1 MTFHTNSLCRFVPLG
16 LVIGFLFGAVE
27 IVCADGVM
35 NVVMEDQFQNPCE
48 TSTYLGD
55 VVILVYAERHGAE
68 DSLHLGR
75 KLHLHFHPTADEVSS
90 DAWSKQPVR
99 GITNWPAG
107 VEVPDVRVIP
117 VASLTE
123 VPRALKPVARARMR
137 KDSPIVPI
145 WLDFDGAL
153 KRMFGII
160 PGEPNV
166 VVLDTAGQVHSVRSG
181 KLDEQ
186 EFQQFVRLVDH
197 IRSSS
202 RADLRVVTR
211 PQENPLR

>member
-1 MTFHTNSLCRFVPLG
+1 MSYRYRFIPLG
-16 LVIGFLFGAVE
+16 LLLGFLLGSPEVVHAE
-27 IVCADGVM
+27 GVM
-35 NVVMEDQFQNPCE
+35 NVVMEDQFQTPCE
-48 TSTYLGD
+48 TSKYLGD

-68 DSLHLGR
+68 ESLHLGR

-99 GITNWPAG
+99 RIANWPAG
-107 VEVPDVRVIP
+107 IALPDVRVIP

-137 KDSPIVPI
+137 KDSPVVPI
-145 WLDFDGAL
+145 WLDFDGTL

-166 VVLDTAGQVHSVRSG
+166 VVLNTAGQVHSVLSG
-181 KLDEQ
+181 NLDEQ
-186 EFQQFVRLVDH
+186 EFQQFVTRVDH
-197 IRSSS
+197 IRSAS
-202 RADLRVVTR
+202 RDDLQVVSQ
-211 PQENPLR
+211 PQENILR

>member
-1 MTFHTNSLCRFVPLG
+1 MSYRYRFIPLG
-16 LVIGFLFGAVE
+16 LLLGFLLGSLEVVHAE
-27 IVCADGVM
+27 GVM
-35 NVVMEDQFQNPCE
+35 NVVMEDQFQTPCE
-48 TSTYLGD
+48 TSKYLGD
-55 VVILVYAERHGAE
+55 VVILVYVERHGAE
-68 DSLHLGR
+68 ESLHLGR

-99 GITNWPAG
+99 RIANWPAG
-107 VEVPDVRVIP
+107 IALPDVRVIP

-137 KDSPIVPI
+137 KDSPVVPI
-145 WLDFDGAL
+145 WLDFDGTL

-166 VVLDTAGQVHSVRSG
+166 VVLNTAGQVHSVLSG

-186 EFQQFVRLVDH
+186 EFQQFVTRVDH
-197 IRSSS
+197 IRSAS
-202 RADLRVVTR
+202 RDDLQVVSQ
-211 PQENPLR
+211 PQENILR

>member
-1 MTFHTNSLCRFVPLG
+1 MSYRYCFVLLG
-16 LVIGFLFGAVE
+16 LVLGFLLGSLEGVHAE
-27 IVCADGVM
+27 GVM

-48 TSTYLGD
+48 TTKYLGD

-68 DSLHLGR
+68 DSLLLGR

-99 GITNWPAG
+99 GIVNWPAG
-107 VEVPDVRVIP
+107 VALPDVRVIP

-137 KDSPIVPI
+137 KDSPVVPI
-145 WLDFDGAL
+145 WLDFDGTL

-160 PGEPNV
+160 PGEPNI
-166 VVLDTAGQVHSVRSG
+166 VVLNTAGQVHSVLSG

-186 EFQQFVRLVDH
+186 EFQQFVTRVDH
-197 IRSSS
+197 IRSAS
-202 RADLRVVTR
+202 RDDLQLVSQ
-211 PQENPLR
+211 PQENILR

>member
-1 MTFHTNSLCRFVPLG
+1 MSYRYRFIRLG
-16 LVIGFLFGAVE
+16 LLLGSLLGSLEVVHAE
-27 IVCADGVM
+27 GVM
-35 NVVMEDQFQNPCE
+35 NVVMEDQFQTPCE
-48 TSTYLGD
+48 TSKYLGD

-68 DSLHLGR
+68 ESLHLGR

-99 GITNWPAG
+99 RIANWPAG
-107 VEVPDVRVIP
+107 IALPDVRVIP

-137 KDSPIVPI
+137 KDSPVVPI
-145 WLDFDGAL
+145 WLDFDGTL

-166 VVLDTAGQVHSVRSG
+166 VVLNTAGQVHSVLSG

-186 EFQQFVRLVDH
+186 EFQQFVTRVDH
-197 IRSSS
+197 IRSAS
-202 RADLRVVTR
+202 RDDLRVVSQ
-211 PQENPLR
+211 PQENVLR

>member
-1 MTFHTNSLCRFVPLG
+1 MSYRYRFVLLG
-16 LVIGFLFGAVE
+16 LVLGFLLGSLEDVHAE
-27 IVCADGVM
+27 GVM

-48 TSTYLGD
+48 TTKYLGD

-68 DSLHLGR
+68 DSLLLGR

-90 DAWSKQPVR
+90 DSWSKQPAR
-99 GITNWPAG
+99 RIANWPAG
-107 VEVPDVRVIP
+107 VALPDVRVIP

-137 KDSPIVPI
+137 KDSPVVPI
-145 WLDFDGAL
+145 WLDFDGTL

-166 VVLDTAGQVHSVRSG
+166 VVLNTAGQVHSVLSG

-186 EFQQFVRLVDH
+186 EFQQFVTRVDH
-197 IRSSS
+197 IRSAS
-202 RADLRVVTR
+202 RDDLQVVSQ
-211 PQENPLR
+211 PQENILR

>member
-1 MTFHTNSLCRFVPLG
+1 MSYRYRFVLLG
-16 LVIGFLFGAVE
+16 LVLGFLLGSLEDVHAE
-27 IVCADGVM
+27 GVM

-48 TSTYLGD
+48 TTKYLGD

-68 DSLHLGR
+68 DSLLLGR

-99 GITNWPAG
+99 GIVNWPAG
-107 VEVPDVRVIP
+107 VALPDVRVIP

-137 KDSPIVPI
+137 KDSPVVPI
-145 WLDFDGAL
+145 WLDFDGTL

-160 PGEPNV
+160 PGEPNI
-166 VVLDTAGQVHSVRSG
+166 VVLNTAGQVHSVLSG
-181 KLDEQ
+181 KLNEQ
-186 EFQQFVRLVDH
+186 EFQQFVTRVDH
-197 IRSSS
+197 IRSAG
-202 RADLRVVTR
+202 RDDLRVVSQ
-211 PQENPLR
+211 PQENILR

>member
-1 MTFHTNSLCRFVPLG
+1 MSYRYRYRFVLLG
-16 LVIGFLFGAVE
+16 LVLGFLLGSLEGVHAE
-27 IVCADGVM
+27 GVM

-48 TSTYLGD
+48 TTKYLGD

-68 DSLHLGR
+68 DSLLLGR

-99 GITNWPAG
+99 GIVNWPAG
-107 VEVPDVRVIP
+107 VALPDVRVIP

-137 KDSPIVPI
+137 KDSPVVPI
-145 WLDFDGAL
+145 WLDFDGTL

-160 PGEPNV
+160 PGEPNI
-166 VVLDTAGQVHSVRSG
+166 VVLNTAGQVHSVLSG
-181 KLDEQ
+181 KLNEQ
-186 EFQQFVRLVDH
+186 EFQQFVTRVDH
-197 IRSSS
+197 IRSAG
-202 RADLRVVTR
+202 RDDLRVVSQ
-211 PQENPLR
+211 PQENILR

>member
-1 MTFHTNSLCRFVPLG
+1 MSYRYCFVLLG
-16 LVIGFLFGAVE
+16 LVLGFLLGSLEGVHAE
-27 IVCADGVM
+27 GVM

-48 TSTYLGD
+48 TTKYLGD

-68 DSLHLGR
+68 DSLLLGR

-99 GITNWPAG
+99 GIVNWPAG
-107 VEVPDVRVIP
+107 VALPDVRVIP

-137 KDSPIVPI
+137 KDSPVVPI
-145 WLDFDGAL
+145 WLDFDGTL

-160 PGEPNV
+160 PGEPNI
-166 VVLDTAGQVHSVRSG
+166 VVLNTAGQVHSVLSG
-181 KLDEQ
+181 NLKEQ
-186 EFQQFVRLVDH
+186 EFQQFVTRVDH
-197 IRSSS
+197 IRS
-202 RADLRVVTR
+202 AGHDDLRVVSQ
-211 PQENPLR
+211 PQENILR

>member
-1 MTFHTNSLCRFVPLG
+1 MSYRYCFVLLG
-16 LVIGFLFGAVE
+16 LVLGFLLGSLEGVHAE
-27 IVCADGVM
+27 GVM

-48 TSTYLGD
+48 TTKYLGD

-68 DSLHLGR
+68 DSLLLGR

-99 GITNWPAG
+99 GIVNWPAG
-107 VEVPDVRVIP
+107 VALPDVRVIP

-137 KDSPIVPI
+137 KDSPVVPI

-160 PGEPNV
+160 PGEPNI
-166 VVLDTAGQVHSVRSG
+166 VVLNTAGQVHSVLSG
-181 KLDEQ
+181 KLNEQ
-186 EFQQFVRLVDH
+186 EFQQFVTRVDH
-197 IRSSS
+197 IRSAG
-202 RADLRVVTR
+202 RDDLRVVSQ
-211 PQENPLR
+211 PQENILR

>member
-1 MTFHTNSLCRFVPLG
+1 MSYRYCFVLLG
-16 LVIGFLFGAVE
+16 LVLGFLLGSLEGVHAE
-27 IVCADGVM
+27 GVM

-48 TSTYLGD
+48 TTKYLGD

-68 DSLHLGR
+68 DSLLLGR

-99 GITNWPAG
+99 GIVNWPAG
-107 VEVPDVRVIP
+107 VALPDVRVIP

-137 KDSPIVPI
+137 KDSPVVPI
-145 WLDFDGAL
+145 WLDFDGSL
-153 KRMFGII
+153 ERMFGII

-166 VVLDTAGQVHSVRSG
+166 VVLDTAGQVHSVLSG

-186 EFQQFVRLVDH
+186 EFQQFVTRVEQ
-197 IRSSS
+197 IRSAS
-202 RADLRVVTR
+202 RDDLRVVTR
-211 PQENPLR
+211 PQETILR

>member
-1 MTFHTNSLCRFVPLG
+1 MSYCYHFIPLVLLLGFPLG
-16 LVIGFLFGAVE
+16 FLEVVHAE
-27 IVCADGVM
+27 GVM
-35 NVVMEDQFQNPCE
+35 NVVMEDQFQTPCE
-48 TSTYLGD
+48 TSKYLGD

-68 DSLHLGR
+68 ESLHLGR

-99 GITNWPAG
+99 RIANWPAG
-107 VEVPDVRVIP
+107 VALPDVRVIP

-123 VPRALKPVARARMR
+123 VPRALKPGARARMR
-137 KDSPIVPI
+137 KDSPVVPI
-145 WLDFDGAL
+145 WLDFDGTL

-166 VVLDTAGQVHSVRSG
+166 VVLNTAGQVHSVLSG

-186 EFQQFVRLVDH
+186 EFQQFVTRVDH
-197 IRSSS
+197 IRSAS
-202 RADLRVVTR
+202 RDDLQVVSQ
-211 PQENPLR
+211 PQENILR

>member
-1 MTFHTNSLCRFVPLG
+1 MSYRYRFIPLG
-16 LVIGFLFGAVE
+16 LLLGFLLGSLEVVHAE
-27 IVCADGVM
+27 GVM
-35 NVVMEDQFQNPCE
+35 NVVMEDQFQTPCE
-48 TSTYLGD
+48 TSKYLGD

-68 DSLHLGR
+68 ESLHLGR

-99 GITNWPAG
+99 RIANWPAG
-107 VEVPDVRVIP
+107 VALPDVRVIP

-137 KDSPIVPI
+137 KDSPVVPI
-145 WLDFDGAL
+145 WLDFDGTL

-166 VVLDTAGQVHSVRSG
+166 VVLNTAGQVHSVLSG

-186 EFQQFVRLVDH
+186 EFQQFVTRVDH
-197 IRSSS
+197 IRSAS
-202 RADLRVVTR
+202 RDDLQVVSQ
-211 PQENPLR
+211 PQENILR

>member
-1 MTFHTNSLCRFVPLG
+1 MSYCCRFIPLG
-16 LVIGFLFGAVE
+16 LLLGFLLGSLEVVHAE
-27 IVCADGVM
+27 GVM
-35 NVVMEDQFQNPCE
+35 NVVMEDQFQTPCE
-48 TSTYLGD
+48 TSKYLGD

-68 DSLHLGR
+68 ESLHLGR

-99 GITNWPAG
+99 RIANWPAG
-107 VEVPDVRVIP
+107 IALPDVRVIP

-137 KDSPIVPI
+137 KDSPVVPI
-145 WLDFDGAL
+145 WLDFDGTL

-166 VVLDTAGQVHSVRSG
+166 VVLNTAGQVHSVLSG
-181 KLDEQ
+181 NLDEQ
-186 EFQQFVRLVDH
+186 EFQQFVTRVDY
-197 IRSSS
+197 IRSAS
-202 RADLRVVTR
+202 RDDLQVVSQ
-211 PQENPLR
+211 PQENILR

>member
-1 MTFHTNSLCRFVPLG
+1 MSYRYRFIPLG
-16 LVIGFLFGAVE
+16 LLLGFLLGSLEVVHAE
-27 IVCADGVM
+27 GVM
-35 NVVMEDQFQNPCE
+35 NVVMEDQFQTPCE
-48 TSTYLGD
+48 TSKYLGD

-68 DSLHLGR
+68 ESLHLGR

-99 GITNWPAG
+99 RIANWPAG
-107 VEVPDVRVIP
+107 VALPDVRVIP

-137 KDSPIVPI
+137 KDSPVVPI
-145 WLDFDGAL
+145 WLDFDGTL

-166 VVLDTAGQVHSVRSG
+166 VVLNTAGQVHSVLSG

-186 EFQQFVRLVDH
+186 EFQQFVTRVDH
-197 IRSSS
+197 IRSAS
-202 RADLRVVTR
+202 RDDLRVVSQ
-211 PQENPLR
+211 PQENILR

>member
-1 MTFHTNSLCRFVPLG
+1 MSYCYHFIPLVLLLGFPLG
-16 LVIGFLFGAVE
+16 FLEVVHAE
-27 IVCADGVM
+27 GVM
-35 NVVMEDQFQNPCE
+35 NVVMEDQFQTPCE
-48 TSTYLGD
+48 TSKYLGD

-68 DSLHLGR
+68 ESLHLGR

-99 GITNWPAG
+99 RIANWPAG
-107 VEVPDVRVIP
+107 IALPDVRVIP

-137 KDSPIVPI
+137 KDSPVVPI
-145 WLDFDGAL
+145 WLDFDGTL

-166 VVLDTAGQVHSVRSG
+166 VVLNTAGQVHSVLSG

-186 EFQQFVRLVDH
+186 EFQQFVTRVDH
-197 IRSSS
+197 IRSAS
-202 RADLRVVTR
+202 RDDLQVVSQ
-211 PQENPLR
+211 PQENILR

>member
-1 MTFHTNSLCRFVPLG
+1 MSYRYRFVPLV
-16 LVIGFLFGAVE
+16 LVLGFLVGTLEGVHAE
-27 IVCADGVM
+27 GVM
-35 NVVMEDQFQNPCE
+35 NVVMEDQFQTPCE
-48 TSTYLGD
+48 TTEYLGD

-68 DSLHLGR
+68 ESLLLGR

-99 GITNWPAG
+99 GIVNWPAG
-107 VEVPDVRVIP
+107 VALPDVRVIP

-137 KDSPIVPI
+137 KDSPVVPI
-145 WLDFDGAL
+145 WLDFDGTL

-166 VVLDTAGQVHSVRSG
+166 VVLNTAGQVHSVLSG

-186 EFQQFVRLVDH
+186 EFQQFVTRVDH
-197 IRSSS
+197 IRSAS
-202 RADLRVVTR
+202 RDDLQVVSQ
-211 PQENPLR
+211 PQENILR

>member
-1 MTFHTNSLCRFVPLG
+1 MSYRYRFVLLG
-16 LVIGFLFGAVE
+16 FVLGFLLGSLEGVHAE
-27 IVCADGVM
+27 GVM

-48 TSTYLGD
+48 TTKYLGD

-68 DSLHLGR
+68 DSLLLGR

-99 GITNWPAG
+99 GIVNWPAG
-107 VEVPDVRVIP
+107 VALPDVRVIP

-137 KDSPIVPI
+137 KDSPVVPI
-145 WLDFDGAL
+145 WLDFDGTL

-160 PGEPNV
+160 PGEPNI
-166 VVLDTAGQVHSVRSG
+166 VVLNTAGQVHSVLSG
-181 KLDEQ
+181 KLNEQ
-186 EFQQFVRLVDH
+186 EFQQFVTRVDH
-197 IRSSS
+197 IRSAG
-202 RADLRVVTR
+202 RDDLRVVSQ
-211 PQENPLR
+211 PQENILR

>member
-1 MTFHTNSLCRFVPLG
+1 MSYRYRFIPLG
-16 LVIGFLFGAVE
+16 LLLGFLLGSPEVVHAE
-27 IVCADGVM
+27 GVM
-35 NVVMEDQFQNPCE
+35 NVVMEDQFQTPCE
-48 TSTYLGD
+48 TSKYLGD

-68 DSLHLGR
+68 ESLHLGR

-99 GITNWPAG
+99 RIANWPAG
-107 VEVPDVRVIP
+107 VALPDVRVIP

-137 KDSPIVPI
+137 KDSPVVPI
-145 WLDFDGAL
+145 WLDFDGTL

-166 VVLDTAGQVHSVRSG
+166 VVLNTAGQVHSVLSG

-186 EFQQFVRLVDH
+186 EFQQFVTRVDH
-197 IRSSS
+197 IRSAS
-202 RADLRVVTR
+202 RDDLQVVSQ
-211 PQENPLR
+211 PQENILR

>member
-1 MTFHTNSLCRFVPLG
+1 MSYCYHFIPLVLLLGFPLG
-16 LVIGFLFGAVE
+16 FLEVVHAE
-27 IVCADGVM
+27 GVM
-35 NVVMEDQFQNPCE
+35 NVVMEDQFQTPCE
-48 TSTYLGD
+48 TSKYLGD

-68 DSLHLGR
+68 ESLHLGR

-99 GITNWPAG
+99 RIANWPAG
-107 VEVPDVRVIP
+107 VALPDVRVIP

-137 KDSPIVPI
+137 KDSPVVPI
-145 WLDFDGAL
+145 WLDFDGTL

-166 VVLDTAGQVHSVRSG
+166 VVLNTAGQVHSVLSG

-186 EFQQFVRLVDH
+186 EFQQFVTRVDH
-197 IRSSS
+197 IRSAS
-202 RADLRVVTR
+202 RDDLQVVSQ
-211 PQENPLR
+211 PQENILR

>member
-1 MTFHTNSLCRFVPLG
+1 MSYRDRFIPLG
-16 LVIGFLFGAVE
+16 LLLGFLLGSLEVVHAE
-27 IVCADGVM
+27 GVM
-35 NVVMEDQFQNPCE
+35 NVVMEDQFQTPCE
-48 TSTYLGD
+48 TSKYLGD
-55 VVILVYAERHGAE
+55 VVILVYSERHGAE
-68 DSLHLGR
+68 ESLHLGR

-99 GITNWPAG
+99 RIANWPAG
-107 VEVPDVRVIP
+107 IALPDVRVIP

-137 KDSPIVPI
+137 KDSPVVPI
-145 WLDFDGAL
+145 WLDFDGTL

-166 VVLDTAGQVHSVRSG
+166 VVLNTAGQVHSVLSG

-186 EFQQFVRLVDH
+186 EFHQFVTRVDH
-197 IRSSS
+197 IRSAS
-202 RADLRVVTR
+202 RDDLQVVSQ
-211 PQENPLR
+211 PQENILR

>member
-1 MTFHTNSLCRFVPLG
+1 MSYCCRFIPLG
-16 LVIGFLFGAVE
+16 LLLGFLLGSLEVVHAE
-27 IVCADGVM
+27 GVM
-35 NVVMEDQFQNPCE
+35 NVVMEDQFQTPCE
-48 TSTYLGD
+48 TSKYLGD

-68 DSLHLGR
+68 ESLHLGR

-99 GITNWPAG
+99 RIANWPAG
-107 VEVPDVRVIP
+107 IALPDVRVIP

-137 KDSPIVPI
+137 KDSPVVPI
-145 WLDFDGAL
+145 WLDFDGTL

-166 VVLDTAGQVHSVRSG
+166 VVLNTAGQVHSVLSG

-186 EFQQFVRLVDH
+186 EFQQFVTRVDH
-197 IRSSS
+197 IRSAS
-202 RADLRVVTR
+202 RDDLQVVSQ
-211 PQENPLR
+211 PQENILR

>member
-1 MTFHTNSLCRFVPLG
+1 MSYRYRFIPLG
-16 LVIGFLFGAVE
+16 LLLGFLLGSLEVVHAE
-27 IVCADGVM
+27 GVM
-35 NVVMEDQFQNPCE
+35 NVVMEDQFQTPCE
-48 TSTYLGD
+48 TSKYLGD

-68 DSLHLGR
+68 ESLHLGR

-99 GITNWPAG
+99 RIANWPAG
-107 VEVPDVRVIP
+107 IALPDVRVIP

-137 KDSPIVPI
+137 KDSPVVPI
-145 WLDFDGAL
+145 WLDFDGTL

-166 VVLDTAGQVHSVRSG
+166 VVLNTAGQVHSVLSG
-181 KLDEQ
+181 NLDEQ
-186 EFQQFVRLVDH
+186 EFQQFVTRVDH
-197 IRSSS
+197 IRSAS
-202 RADLRVVTR
+202 RDDLQVVSQ
-211 PQENPLR
+211 PQENILR

>member
-1 MTFHTNSLCRFVPLG
+1 MSYRYRFIPLG
-16 LVIGFLFGAVE
+16 LLLGFLLGSLEVVHAE
-27 IVCADGVM
+27 GVM
-35 NVVMEDQFQNPCE
+35 NVVMEDQFQTPCE
-48 TSTYLGD
+48 TSKYLGD

-68 DSLHLGR
+68 ESLHLGR

-99 GITNWPAG
+99 RIANWPAG
-107 VEVPDVRVIP
+107 IALPDVRVIP

-137 KDSPIVPI
+137 KDSPVVPI
-145 WLDFDGAL
+145 WLDFDGTL

-166 VVLDTAGQVHSVRSG
+166 VVLNTAGQVHSVLSG
-181 KLDEQ
+181 NLDEQ
-186 EFQQFVRLVDH
+186 EFQQFVTRVDH
-197 IRSSS
+197 IRSAS
-202 RADLRVVTR
+202 RDDLRVVSQ
-211 PQENPLR
+211 PQENVLR

>member
-1 MTFHTNSLCRFVPLG
+1 MSYCCRFIPLG
-16 LVIGFLFGAVE
+16 LLLGFLLGSLEVVHAE
-27 IVCADGVM
+27 GVM
-35 NVVMEDQFQNPCE
+35 NVVMEDQFQTPCE
-48 TSTYLGD
+48 TSKYLGD

-68 DSLHLGR
+68 ESLHLGR

-99 GITNWPAG
+99 RIANWPAG
-107 VEVPDVRVIP
+107 IALPDVRVIP

-137 KDSPIVPI
+137 KDSPVVPI
-145 WLDFDGAL
+145 WLDFDGTL

-160 PGEPNV
+160 PVEPNV
-166 VVLDTAGQVHSVRSG
+166 VVLNTAGQVHSVLSG

-186 EFQQFVRLVDH
+186 EFHQFVTRVDH
-197 IRSSS
+197 IRSAS
-202 RADLRVVTR
+202 RDDLRVVSQ
-211 PQENPLR
+211 PQENVLR

>member
-1 MTFHTNSLCRFVPLG
+1 MSYRYRFVPLG
-16 LVIGFLFGAVE
+16 LVLGFLCGSLE
-27 IVCADGVM
+27 GVCAEGVM
-35 NVVMEDQFQNPCE
+35 NVVMEDQFQTPCE
-48 TSTYLGD
+48 TTKYLGD

-99 GITNWPAG
+99 GIVNWPTGAAI
-107 VEVPDVRVIP
+107 PDVRVIP

-137 KDSPIVPI
+137 KDSPVVPI
-145 WLDFDGAL
+145 WLDFDGTL

-166 VVLDTAGQVHSVRSG
+166 VVLNTAGQVHSVLAG
-181 KLDEQ
+181 NLDEQ
-186 EFQQFVRLVDH
+186 EFQQFVTRVDH
-197 IRSSS
+197 IRSASHD
-202 RADLRVVTR
+202 DLRVVSQ
-211 PQENPLR
+211 PQENILR

>member
-1 MTFHTNSLCRFVPLG
+1 MSYRYCFVLLG
-16 LVIGFLFGAVE
+16 LVLGFLLGSLGGVHAE
-27 IVCADGVM
+27 GVM

-48 TSTYLGD
+48 TTKYLGD

-68 DSLHLGR
+68 DSLLLGR

-99 GITNWPAG
+99 RIANWPAG
-107 VEVPDVRVIP
+107 VALPDVRVIP

-137 KDSPIVPI
+137 KDSPVVPI
-145 WLDFDGAL
+145 WLDFDGTL

-166 VVLDTAGQVHSVRSG
+166 VVLNTAGQVHSVLSG

-186 EFQQFVRLVDH
+186 EFQQFVTRVDH
-197 IRSSS
+197 IRSAS
-202 RADLRVVTR
+202 RDDLQVVSQ
-211 PQENPLR
+211 PQENILR

>member
-1 MTFHTNSLCRFVPLG
+1 MSYRYCFVLLG
-16 LVIGFLFGAVE
+16 LVLGFLLGSLEGVHAE
-27 IVCADGVM
+27 GVM

-48 TSTYLGD
+48 TTKYLGD

-68 DSLHLGR
+68 DSLLLGR

-99 GITNWPAG
+99 RIANWPAG
-107 VEVPDVRVIP
+107 VALPDVRVIP

-137 KDSPIVPI
+137 KDSPVVPI
-145 WLDFDGAL
+145 WLDFDGTL

-166 VVLDTAGQVHSVRSG
+166 VVLNTAGQVHSVLSG

-186 EFQQFVRLVDH
+186 EFQQFVTRVDH
-197 IRSSS
+197 IRSAS
-202 RADLRVVTR
+202 RDDLQVVSQ
-211 PQENPLR
+211 PQENILR